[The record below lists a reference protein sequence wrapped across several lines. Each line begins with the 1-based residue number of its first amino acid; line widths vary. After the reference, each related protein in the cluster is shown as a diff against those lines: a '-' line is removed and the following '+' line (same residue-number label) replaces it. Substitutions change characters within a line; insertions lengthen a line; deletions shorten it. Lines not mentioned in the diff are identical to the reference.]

1 MRTLLELYYDD
12 VHFTRWKRK
21 GGKNTPSQRRAHRP
35 EQSRCRVSQQNGRQ
49 PTSSS
54 RHYPAWPASTNA
66 APPRRR
72 RTAARLGFAVT
83 DISFR
88 SPKVKAHKKFLSS
101 VFVLASLKLLLAQEH
116 LKSDDFPFTFSYTLL
131 CHSACCENIS
141 SYLILFNGR
150 LPRKGTS
157 LILLSF
163 SQKAFNR

>member
-1 MRTLLELYYDD
+1 MWDPIFPRLVEN
-12 VHFTRWKRK
+12 WQ
-21 GGKNTPSQRRAHRP
+21 KNPKLQWVESLPPRI
-35 EQSRCRVSQQNGRQ
+35 
-49 PTSSS
+49 
-54 RHYPAWPASTNA
+54 A
-66 APPRRR
+66 AARRR
-72 RTAARLGFAVT
+72 RSKMVGSQLQAAAITLLGLLPPTPRRSHRAEARLGFAVT

-150 LPRKGTS
+150 LPRKGNVSHFT
-157 LILLSF
+157 LF
-163 SQKAFNR
+163 FT

>member
-1 MRTLLELYYDD
+1 MSRVAAAYRSKMVGSQLQAAAITLLGLLPP
-12 VHFTRWKRK
+12 
-21 GGKNTPSQRRAHRP
+21 TP
-35 EQSRCRVSQQNGRQ
+35 
-49 PTSSS
+49 
-54 RHYPAWPASTNA
+54 
-66 APPRRR
+66 PPRR